1 MTPPAPHPTRLL
13 WLALPGVGVLAA
25 FFVAPLASVLIEAGK
40 GDAVL
45 RMLAAPEFRDALAA
59 SLWLGARAAALSL
72 VVGVF
77 ISVLQAA
84 TQIQE
89 MTLTFVPKILSM
101 FIALL
106 IAFPWMMDKM
116 INFTRD
122 LFMNIPTYIR

>member
-1 MTPPAPHPTRLL
+1 MTPDTVVALARQAIEVALF
-13 WLALPGVGVLAA
+13 LALPMLGV
-25 FFVAPLASVLIEAGK
+25 
-40 GDAVL
+40 
-45 RMLAAPEFRDALAA
+45 
-59 SLWLGARAAALSL
+59 SL

-116 INFTRD
+116 LNFTRE
-122 LFMNIPTYIR
+122 LFMNIPAYIR